1 MEVTLLPVNEKE
13 VIDKLYLAC
22 RTCYNAGTPNNMYKL
37 LLEEQYAGIDRKDAK
52 LKLLKHVINS
62 GHHSTLE
69 HQQLTFLISGVSRAC
84 YDDQTEVLTRE
95 GWKLFRD
102 VTEQDKIATRNSLGH
117 VEWQSP
123 TNFIQYPFNG
133 AIHKYKSEGV
143 DLLVTPNHNLFI
155 KKYDVRTPSKFHLE
169 ASEDVKVNRFKM
181 TKNIVVDEMTSSQV
195 EIKGYSYQRKNNQGE
210 YYTVD
215 VPSKVFSKDVF
226 IKFLAIYLSDGSVY
240 YNKKE
245 NSYTISITQASQSY
259 KGTEINENTRKEII
273 EVMKA
278 LGLTPVTEANCI
290 KCKSLLLG
298 HYFNQL
304 GTSTEKRVPFEIFT
318 FFNKEY
324 ANIFIDTYAKYDGTE
339 YKGHK
344 FLFTTS
350 KQLKDDIQLIASIA
364 GYASSIY
371 IDDRVEQSRK
381 LLGHTIV
388 HNFVCY
394 RVSLSN
400 RRNLEPMVKR
410 DKHFSL
416 QEYNGIVY
424 CLEVPNHVIMVRRNG
439 LMVWCGNCTHQL
451 IRHRICNISQQSQR
465 YVEFKDGIFEYVTP
479 SKIKNNEEAL
489 KVFEDTMGT
498 LSEAYKKL
506 VDLGLPA
513 EDARAVLPNACA
525 TNLTWSCNLRELM
538 HVCNERLCTCAQQ
551 EIRQLV
557 TEIKNATIKQLP
569 FMKPYLVSK
578 CEMLG
583 YCNENP
589 KRSCGRKYTKDVVF
603 GSLEV
608 YN

>member
-1 MEVTLLPVNEKE
+1 M
-13 VIDKLYLAC
+13 
-22 RTCYNAGTPNNMYKL
+22 
-37 LLEEQYAGIDRKDAK
+37 
-52 LKLLKHVINS
+52 
-62 GHHSTLE
+62 
-69 HQQLTFLISGVSRAC
+69 
-84 YDDQTEVLTRE
+84 
-95 GWKLFRD
+95 
-102 VTEQDKIATRNSLGH
+102 
-117 VEWQSP
+117 
-123 TNFIQYPFNG
+123 
-133 AIHKYKSEGV
+133 
-143 DLLVTPNHNLFI
+143 
-155 KKYDVRTPSKFHLE
+155 
-169 ASEDVKVNRFKM
+169 
-181 TKNIVVDEMTSSQV
+181 
-195 EIKGYSYQRKNNQGE
+195 
-210 YYTVD
+210 
-215 VPSKVFSKDVF
+215 
-226 IKFLAIYLSDGSVY
+226 
-240 YNKKE
+240 
-245 NSYTISITQASQSY
+245 
-259 KGTEINENTRKEII
+259 
-273 EVMKA
+273 
-278 LGLTPVTEANCI
+278 
-290 KCKSLLLG
+290 
-298 HYFNQL
+298 
-304 GTSTEKRVPFEIFT
+304 
-318 FFNKEY
+318 
-324 ANIFIDTYAKYDGTE
+324 
-339 YKGHK
+339 
-344 FLFTTS
+344 
-350 KQLKDDIQLIASIA
+350 
-364 GYASSIY
+364 Y
-371 IDDRVEQSRK
+371 IDDRVGQSHE
-381 LLGHTIV
+381 LLGHPIV
-388 HNFVCY
+388 KNFVCY

>member
-1 MEVTLLPVNEKE
+1 M
-13 VIDKLYLAC
+13 
-22 RTCYNAGTPNNMYKL
+22 
-37 LLEEQYAGIDRKDAK
+37 
-52 LKLLKHVINS
+52 
-62 GHHSTLE
+62 
-69 HQQLTFLISGVSRAC
+69 
-84 YDDQTEVLTRE
+84 
-95 GWKLFRD
+95 
-102 VTEQDKIATRNSLGH
+102 
-117 VEWQSP
+117 
-123 TNFIQYPFNG
+123 
-133 AIHKYKSEGV
+133 
-143 DLLVTPNHNLFI
+143 
-155 KKYDVRTPSKFHLE
+155 
-169 ASEDVKVNRFKM
+169 
-181 TKNIVVDEMTSSQV
+181 
-195 EIKGYSYQRKNNQGE
+195 
-210 YYTVD
+210 
-215 VPSKVFSKDVF
+215 
-226 IKFLAIYLSDGSVY
+226 
-240 YNKKE
+240 
-245 NSYTISITQASQSY
+245 
-259 KGTEINENTRKEII
+259 
-273 EVMKA
+273 
-278 LGLTPVTEANCI
+278 
-290 KCKSLLLG
+290 
-298 HYFNQL
+298 
-304 GTSTEKRVPFEIFT
+304 
-318 FFNKEY
+318 
-324 ANIFIDTYAKYDGTE
+324 
-339 YKGHK
+339 
-344 FLFTTS
+344 
-350 KQLKDDIQLIASIA
+350 
-364 GYASSIY
+364 
-371 IDDRVEQSRK
+371 
-381 LLGHTIV
+381 

-569 FMKPYLVSK
+569 FMKPYLVPK

>member
-62 GHHSTLE
+62 GHHGTLE

-410 DKHFSL
+410 DKHFSM

-451 IRHRICNISQQSQR
+451 VRHRIGVSYSQQSQR
-465 YVEFKDGIFEYVTP
+465 YCTFGDGFNYVIPPSISKDPELLGKFRELMSQINDTYQYFLD
-479 SKIKNNEEAL
+479 EEI
-489 KVFEDTMGT
+489 
-498 LSEAYKKL
+498 
-506 VDLGLPA
+506 PA

-551 EIRQLV
+551 EIRQLA
-557 TEIKNATIKQLP
+557 TEIKNAAVKQLP
-569 FMKPYLVSK
+569 FMKPYLVPK